1 MDQVEAPSPRR
12 WIGPAII
19 TAFVA
24 IAVVIGATPRGP
36 KGNFIQSSEFQMVMD
51 GTPSG
56 APQPLPGRLTVR
68 ATGTFRAADA
78 RWCRSYA
85 LSGTIEGSGIVC
97 RSDGEWLS
105 EARSDVRDSDGVL
118 AAARRR
124 LGAQAL
130 ESDAEAALLAADWR
144 SEMPPIPASPR
155 T

>member
-1 MDQVEAPSPRR
+1 MPPSPRR

-24 IAVVIGATPRGP
+24 VAIVIGLTPRGP

-51 GTPSG
+51 RTASG
-56 APQPLPGRLTVR
+56 QPQPLPGRLTVR
-68 ATGTFRAADA
+68 ATGTFRTADA

-97 RSDGEWLS
+97 RSQGEWLS
-105 EARSDVRDSDGVL
+105 EARSDVNDSDGVL
-118 AAARRR
+118 AAARVR

-130 ESDAEAALLAADWR
+130 DRDAEARTIAANWQR
-144 SEMPPIPASPR
+144 
-155 T
+155 

>member
-1 MDQVEAPSPRR
+1 METAPSPRR

-24 IAVVIGATPRGP
+24 IAVVIGLVPRGP
-36 KGNFIQSSEFQMVMD
+36 KGNFIESIEFQTVMD
-51 GTPSG
+51 RTPSG
-56 APQPLPGRLTVR
+56 QSQPLPGRLTVR
-68 ATGTFRAADA
+68 ATGTFSAADG

-105 EARSDVRDSDGVL
+105 EARSDVNDSDGVL

-124 LGAQAL
+124 LGGAGLGTEAESAVQA
-130 ESDAEAALLAADWR
+130 SNWR
-144 SEMPPIPASPR
+144 SIPASAK
-155 T
+155 

>member
-1 MDQVEAPSPRR
+1 MALAPSPRR
-12 WIGPAII
+12 WIAPAII
-19 TAFVA
+19 TAFVIIA
-24 IAVVIGATPRGP
+24 IVIGLTPRGP

-56 APQPLPGRLTVR
+56 QPKPLPGRLTVHVT
-68 ATGTFRAADA
+68 ATFRAADA

-118 AAARRR
+118 AAARVR
-124 LGAQAL
+124 LGAQTVDR
-130 ESDAEAALLAADWR
+130 DAEAALLAAQWR
-144 SEMPPIPASPR
+144 SNALPTPPSPR